1 MPYPKLVLSGP
12 RVAGPPIVSK
22 SAAISKTRAR
32 VPPRIAQVGDAALV
46 QLTGLIDERFPGF
59 GDLSSVRV
67 AVIDLAGVTFVTS
80 FGVRQWLISMA
91 AVPPNVSQ
99 LYLLN
104 CPSIIVD
111 QLNMIFNFGG
121 RSQVVSLSAPFLCP
135 QCGAESKHTI
145 DVLAEGPALAQGQLA
160 PRRCTKCSA
169 TLELDEILDSYFA
182 CLNKYGAKGVD
193 PSAARLIAQGAHIAT
208 KEVKATAPQIPA
220 GATSSP
226 GMAATAVEVAP
237 SGRRSL
243 AVAAIVVVVG
253 ALATAIY
260 VLVAPS

>member
-1 MPYPKLVLSGP
+1 
-12 RVAGPPIVSK
+12 VSK

-59 GDLSSVRV
+59 GDLSAVRV

-91 AVPPNVSQ
+91 AVPPSVAQ

-160 PRRCTKCSA
+160 PRRCAKCSSQ
-169 TLELDEILDSYFA
+169 LELDEILDSYFA
-182 CLNKYGAKGVD
+182 CLNKYGAKSVD
-193 PSAARLIAQGAHIAT
+193 PSAARLIAQGANIAT
-208 KEVKATAPQIPA
+208 KEVKSTAPPMPA
-220 GATSSP
+220 GAASSP
-226 GMAATAVEVAP
+226 GTASVAVEAP
-237 SGRRSL
+237 SSGRRGL
-243 AVAAIVVVVG
+243 AMVAVVVIVG
-253 ALATAIY
+253 ALAAGIY